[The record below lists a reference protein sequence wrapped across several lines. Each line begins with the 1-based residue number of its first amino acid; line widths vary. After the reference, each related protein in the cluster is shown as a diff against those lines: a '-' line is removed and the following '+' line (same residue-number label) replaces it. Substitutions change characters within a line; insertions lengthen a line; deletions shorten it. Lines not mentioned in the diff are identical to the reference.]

1 MSLFKVDFTTTQS
14 LSSYFKTQ
22 LQVAQFFTTNQ
33 TLHADKFI
41 LQLQEHGGP
50 VTGVEQILNF
60 PVGGFGHFAF
70 DIM

>member
-33 TLHADKFI
+33 MQTNSLS
-41 LQLQEHGGP
+41 QLQEHGGP

-60 PVGGFGHFAF
+60 PVGGFGHLAF
-70 DIM
+70 DIL